1 MVEGGAGNAT
11 DVLGGGDG
19 FVVGIN
25 APDATVDLLRFVTSE
40 EAQRRGAE
48 VGLTMPPVIVGTD
61 DLIDSEW
68 MQQVVEARNNAPY
81 FQLYYDQFLPPAV
94 GGAVNDAVEQLFAGA
109 LDPAGVAEE
118 IESVAALEL
127 EP

>member
-1 MVEGGAGNAT
+1 MVEGGAGDPS

-19 FVVGIN
+19 FAVGVN
-25 APDATVDLLRFVTSE
+25 APDATVDFLRFLTSQD
-40 EAQRRGAE
+40 AQRQTAA
-48 VGLTMPPVIVGTD
+48 VGMSPVTVKGLDEETIETEWQQQIVD
-61 DLIDSEW
+61 
-68 MQQVVEARNNAPY
+68 ARNNAAY

-118 IESVAALEL
+118 IEASASFEL
-127 EP
+127 E